1 MGPPALPKLQRR
13 RDSRIRL
20 KLNMKNPKL
29 LIVSGFHGDERGVIS
44 SVKRAVKKYHDALL
58 PFFFIPEVSP
68 SAIRLGTRFNKN
80 KADLNRSFFDD
91 SSVEEVR
98 LLIKKVLPYKFDVC
112 ISFHEDP
119 EYSDFYLYDAYGENL
134 EGSHL
139 LQNLRSRIKSL
150 NVGLLNGIDDPQDPT
165 LGITFH
171 EGYHYFPPVHEN
183 KDGFFSDWAFTKG
196 VIKRYL
202 NPEIPGKLDQIRKD
216 KLVEILF
223 NQLLVIP
230 PSAQTQE
237 YGPSSKL

>member
-1 MGPPALPKLQRR
+1 
-13 RDSRIRL
+13 
-20 KLNMKNPKL
+20 MKQPKL
-29 LIVSGFHGDERGVIS
+29 LILSGFHGDERGVIS
-44 SVKRAVKKYHDALL
+44 SVQKAVKKYRDTL
-58 PFFFIPEVSP
+58 PPFLFISEVSP

-80 KADLNRSFFDD
+80 KADLNRSFFDNSIID
-91 SSVEEVR
+91 EVKS
-98 LLIKKVLPYKFDVC
+98 LMKDALPYKFDVC

-119 EYSDFYLYDAYGENL
+119 EYPDFYLYDAYGDNL
-134 EGSHL
+134 EGSQV

-183 KDGFFSDWAFTKG
+183 KDGFFSDWAFSKRI
-196 VIKRYL
+196 IKRYL
-202 NPEIPGKLDQIRKD
+202 NPEIPGKLDQNRKD

-237 YGPSSKL
+237 YEPSNQF